1 MTSNSWFPLLDPPIQ
16 NTASGLYA
24 RAEIERQ
31 TGKIIYPPQE
41 DIFRALELT
50 QPQDL
55 RCVILGQDPY
65 HGKGQAHGLSF
76 SVRPGVPLP
85 KSLQNIF
92 KELSSDIGCGIP
104 NHGCLESWAKNGVLL
119 LNTILTVYEG
129 SPGSHKD
136 WGWQTVTQGI
146 LEQTR
151 SLPFPIAF
159 ILWGSKAKEAA
170 DCAQVTTSPYPRLC
184 ISSAHPSPLAAY
196 RGFFGSKPFSQV
208 NTFLFANGSKP
219 IDWELP
225 SQ

>member
-1 MTSNSWFPLLDPPIQ
+1 MISNNWFPLLDPAVQ
-16 NTASGLYA
+16 KTASDLYT
-24 RAEIERQ
+24 RAELERQ
-31 TGKIIYPPQE
+31 AGKIIFPPQE

-76 SVRPGVPLP
+76 SVRHGVLQP
-85 KSLQNIF
+85 KSLRNIF
-92 KELSSDIGCGIP
+92 KELNSDIGCSIP
-104 NHGCLESWAKNGVLL
+104 NHGCLESWSKNGVLL

-129 SPGSHKD
+129 SPESHQN

-151 SLPFPIAF
+151 LLPFPVAF

-170 DCAQVTTSPYPRLC
+170 EHAQVENSLYPRLC
-184 ISSAHPSPLAAY
+184 ISSSHPSPLAAY
-196 RGFFGSKPFSQV
+196 KGFWGSKPFSRV
-208 NTFLFANGSKP
+208 NTFLSVCGSKP

-225 SQ
+225 NP